1 MSKKEDMDL
10 LQSQF
15 KARTKVLQKQW
26 KEREEALLDTI
37 AYQDKKIKDLKKNP
51 TFNYG
56 KAVLS
61 METLLDLL
69 LGTSF
74 GVAAIL
80 TTQYEDD
87 YSLKDTFNEID
98 KQLEKIKETGKAPWE
113 NNDEDALKEE

>member
-1 MSKKEDMDL
+1 MIMIAFLIE
-10 LQSQF
+10 QSEIYR
-15 KARTKVLQKQW
+15 KLEKL
-26 KEREEALLDTI
+26 
-37 AYQDKKIKDLKKNP
+37 KIKDLKKNP

-56 KAVLS
+56 IAVFS

-87 YSLKDTFNEID
+87 YSLKDTFNEIV
-98 KQLEKIKETGKAPWE
+98 KQRL
-113 NNDEDALKEE
+113 